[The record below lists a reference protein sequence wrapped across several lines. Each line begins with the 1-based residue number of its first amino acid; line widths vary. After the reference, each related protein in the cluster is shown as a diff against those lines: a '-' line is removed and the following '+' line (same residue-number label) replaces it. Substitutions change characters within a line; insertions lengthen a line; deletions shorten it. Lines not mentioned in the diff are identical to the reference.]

1 MDEVL
6 SVFVIGLS
14 RGSIFFLLATGL
26 SLTMGLMRIVNMAH
40 GALYMMGAFL
50 GLYVAKQTGNFWVG
64 CLAAAACAAALGL
77 LIETGFLRRLYKQEA
92 DQVLLT
98 IGFIYVLIGA
108 ATWIWGTL
116 PQSGVSPSIFSAS
129 VQVGSVTL
137 SVWRFFLIA
146 FGLVMALLLWLFQ
159 DKTKVGA
166 KVRAGM
172 DSKEVASALGVN
184 LRVLFTGVFVLGSA
198 VAGLSGLLGSQTY
211 SIESGLAWTTLLT
224 SLIVVVVGGAG
235 SIQGALIGGV
245 FLGLLEAFGE
255 KYSPK
260 AAAYLIYA
268 ALVVILLFRP
278 SGLLGS
284 RIGGGQHGS
293 DALERASAHKPKTP
307 RRATSKATSLGASVA
322 VRPAWQLLLKKYL
335 PYAVVLAVLVAVP
348 FSVGSFQQTLMTKVL
363 LFAVFAMSLDLL
375 MGYTGL
381 ISFGHAAFFG
391 MGGYAIAILTKNYD
405 ITSFWIVFPLAILL
419 SAALA
424 SFIGFLSLRVSGVY
438 FLLVTMAF
446 GQLLFVVAEKWN
458 SLTRGKSGLPGIR
471 KPDLWF
477 GSHQWTNLSFYFLVL
492 VVFLLCFF
500 LMYRITH
507 SGFGRT
513 LVGIRDNES
522 RMKSLGFNTWGAKY
536 AVIMLAAV
544 FAGAAGA
551 LWAYQNN
558 TMVPTDFALERSALP
573 MLMVIIGGGGSLWGP
588 CLGAAVIVLAEY
600 YSSLYLGARWYL
612 IMGGLFVFSV
622 MFLKGGLARY
632 LSRIWDKVWS
642 PRAKKVGLDQLSDGG
657 GRP

>member
-1 MDEVL
+1 MGEVL

-40 GALYMMGAFL
+40 GALYMVGAFV

-64 CLAAAACAAALGL
+64 GLAAAACAAALGL

-98 IGFIYVLIGA
+98 IGFIYVLIGS

-116 PQSGVSPSIFSAS
+116 PQSGISPSIFSAS

-137 SVWRFFLIA
+137 SLWRFFLIA

-184 LRVLFTGVFVLGSA
+184 LKVLFTGVFVLGSA

-211 SIESGLAWTTLLT
+211 SVESGLAWTTLLT

-235 SIQGALIGGV
+235 SVQGALLGGT

-260 AAAYLIYA
+260 AAAYLIYG

-278 SGLLGS
+278 SGLLGK
-284 RIGGGQHGS
+284 RMGGGQHAS
-293 DALERASAHKPKTP
+293 DALERASAHKSKAP
-307 RRATSKATSLGASVA
+307 RKATSIGAA
-322 VRPAWQLLLKKYL
+322 IATQPTWRRLLKKYL
-335 PYAVVLAVLVAVP
+335 PYAIVLAALIAVP
-348 FSVGSFQQTLMTKVL
+348 LSVGSFQQTLMTKVL
-363 LFAVFAMSLDLL
+363 IFALFAMSLDLL
-375 MGYTGL
+375 MGHTGL

-391 MGGYAIAILTKNYD
+391 MGGYVIAILTKNYD
-405 ITSFWIVFPLAILL
+405 ITSFWIVFPLALFF

-492 VVFLLCFF
+492 VIFVLGFL

-536 AVIMLAAV
+536 AVIILAAV

-558 TMVPTDFALERSALP
+558 TMVPTDFALERSAWP
-573 MLMVIIGGGGSLWGP
+573 MLMVIIGGGGTLWGP

-612 IMGGLFVFSV
+612 IMGGLFVLSV

-632 LSRIWDKVWS
+632 LSRIWDKLWS
-642 PRAKKVGLDQLSDGG
+642 TRARKVGLDQLSDDGS
-657 GRP
+657 RP